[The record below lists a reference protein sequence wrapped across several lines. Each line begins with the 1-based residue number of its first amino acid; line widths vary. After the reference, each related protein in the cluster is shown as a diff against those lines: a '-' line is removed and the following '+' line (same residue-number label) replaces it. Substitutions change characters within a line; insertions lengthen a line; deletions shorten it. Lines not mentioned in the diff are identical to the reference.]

1 MICQPHRRKKL
12 FVVDQRTED
21 YLEFV
26 HGVEDAETE
35 VIFFTSACEA
45 LRTNPDEEP
54 FMWIVNMQLPDMK
67 GTDLQHMLRT
77 RGGTSPVVL
86 VGDEYEVTDEID
98 ARSSGAA
105 LYFVKPLHTD
115 MLLAT
120 C

>member
-1 MICQPHRRKKL
+1 MICQPHRRKQF

-21 YLEFV
+21 YVDFR

-35 VIFFTSACEA
+35 VVFFRSACEA
-45 LRTNPDEEP
+45 LRTNPDKEP
-54 FMWIVNMQLPDMK
+54 VMWIVNMQLPDMK
-67 GTDLQHMLRT
+67 GTDLQQMLRA
-77 RGGTSPVVL
+77 RGGASAVVL
-86 VGDEYEVTDEID
+86 IGDDYEVTDEIE

-105 LYFVKPLHTD
+105 LYFTKPMHTD